1 MVRRMN
7 VLLWVVAGFLAFCF
21 LLTGLLKLT
30 RTREQL
36 VEVGLGWAQDFSAR
50 TVKLIGALEVLAAV
64 GLILPAVTGIAEVLV
79 PVAAIGLVLVMIGA
93 ISTHVRR
100 REPTLVVVNAVLL
113 FLAAFLAWGRLGP
126 YPFS

>member
-1 MVRRMN
+1 MN
-7 VLLWVVAGFLAFCF
+7 VLLWVVAGFLAFAF

-36 VEVGLGWAQDFSAR
+36 VGTGLGWAEDFSAP
-50 TVKLIGALEVLAAV
+50 TVKLIGTLEVLAAI
-64 GLILPAVTGIAEVLV
+64 GLVLPAVTGIAVWLV
-79 PVAAIGLVLVMIGA
+79 PAAAIGLVLVMLGA
-93 ISTHVRR
+93 IAVHARR
-100 REPTLVVVNAVLL
+100 KEPTLVVINAVLA

>member
-1 MVRRMN
+1 MN

-36 VEVGLGWAQDFSAR
+36 VGTGLGWAADFSAR
-50 TVKLIGALEVLAAV
+50 TVKLIGTLEVLAAI

-79 PVAAIGLVLVMIGA
+79 PVAAIGLVLVMLGA
-93 ISTHVRR
+93 ISVHVRR
-100 REPTLVVVNAVLL
+100 REPTLVVINAVLL